1 MPSPKAQ
8 DTVEFGWSGTDGY
21 IRNGGKYNLL
31 TSKPKMTFAYD
42 TVMYSTDPAVEDVR
56 TVGLQVFPLQPN
68 EMSELNAYA
77 VAHSIN
83 DPWNPA
89 DPADPV
95 GKPEHPVTNMIY
107 SFDTASGRLVP
118 VNVYAQD
125 GDFWVGDQASTNEK
139 RLAVLRQVGSGFTA
153 ALVHITDAGHVQ
165 VTRTDNAGNMVS
177 LDIGDTDIGITTSA
191 GRKRF
196 VTEDEL
202 PPPPPP
208 PAAPVVQ
215 SIDLVDTVKL
225 AGANYVSNTAV
236 LTQTLMQE
244 NGTGDYVVKHRLVS
258 YGTFNFPATSSNTKS
273 TTLSL
278 SGMFSGNQY
287 VFCDEMTISGWT
299 VSGGSNPTQ
308 HSYRIDQTK
317 RQTNQIVVQANGT
330 TNGALT
336 VAATIVIEF
345 NLPNQDYGLG
355 VPFPEFA

>member
-1 MPSPKAQ
+1 MPNTKAQ

-31 TSKPKMTFAYD
+31 TSKPQMAFAYD

-68 EMSELNAYA
+68 EMEELNAYA
-77 VAHSIN
+77 VANSIN
-83 DPWNPA
+83 DPWNPV

-107 SFDTASGRLVP
+107 SFDAASGRLVP

-125 GDFWVGDQASTNEK
+125 GDLWVGDQASTNEK
-139 RLAVLRQVGSGFTA
+139 RLAVLRQVGASQVA
-153 ALVHITDAGHVQ
+153 AVVHITQDGNVQ
-165 VTRTDNAGNMVS
+165 VSRESHDGTMLS
-177 LDIGDTDIGITTSA
+177 LDISQTDIGILTSS
-191 GRKRF
+191 GRKRL
-196 VTEDEL
+196 VTSDEL
-202 PPPPPP
+202 PPP
-208 PAAPVVQ
+208 PVVQ

-236 LTQTLMQE
+236 LTQTLMHE

-273 TTLSL
+273 TTLSV
-278 SGMFSGNQY
+278 SGMFSGGQY
-287 VFCDEMTISGWT
+287 VFCDELTINGWT